1 MVVLEFSQPTGPV
14 LSRLYRFYLQ
24 RILPKLGDGIS
35 RGRGAYRYL
44 ARTISGFPDPPT
56 LAGRIRDTGFA
67 ACDWTSMAGG
77 IVAVHV
83 GHK

>member
-1 MVVLEFSQPTGPV
+1 MRPL

-24 RILPKLGDGIS
+24 RILPRLGDGIA

-44 ARTISGFPDPPT
+44 ASTISEFPDPPT
-56 LAGRIRDTGFA
+56 LAGRSRDSGFA
-67 ACDWTSMAGG
+67 ACDWSSMAGG

-83 GHK
+83 GYRSAA